1 VLTLAGRGEIVP
13 KGFHSISFRLLLA
26 TGVAGAIC
34 LGALL
39 VALSGISAGQ
49 DAFQAYA
56 DQEAPE
62 LLTFTRLYANGLQT
76 GQAVR
81 NIVLE
86 PENPSAYKNYDDA
99 VQEFGAAL
107 KEGRRLSESKPA
119 RAKVLKDVE
128 EQWTRLLLQM
138 DPIKARNVDSA
149 AATTILKKEVT
160 PLWRQIKARLQETIK
175 VQEQEMKAARARSVR
190 ELQRASW
197 LAAGTGVLA
206 VILGASLLLLTIR
219 SIQQRLH
226 GLIGA
231 MTELASGKGDLTKR
245 IPAGSKDEIGT
256 IGELSNQLT
265 AFYQGLFQRLRQSA
279 EGIASGAT
287 ELSSTSE
294 ALAGTSGTLDGQ
306 VQTTKRNTDEMEQA
320 MSSLQGSIRE
330 VVEMS
335 GATEQSS
342 RQCHEA
348 IQLGV
353 GKGEDT
359 RSAMGEVHGAISEMI
374 NAVRVIQEIARQT
387 NLLSLNAAIE
397 AAKAGAQGKGFA
409 VVAEE
414 VRKLAERASQATS
427 QINNLIGRTEEA
439 VAKGM
444 TTTGAI
450 GESMQAIGD
459 QVGQM
464 AAASRAIGD
473 KARQQAGISQ
483 AVDGRVRQV
492 SEDVASNAQASHL
505 ISSTVS
511 ELARTAAELA
521 RISEAIHLEVGA
533 FKV

>member
-1 VLTLAGRGEIVP
+1 MPE
-13 KGFHSISFRLLLA
+13 GFRSISFRLLLA

-39 VALSGISAGQ
+39 VALAGISTGQ
-49 DAFQAYA
+49 EAFQTYA

-99 VQEFGAAL
+99 VQEFGTAL
-107 KEGRRLSESKPA
+107 KEGKRLTASKPA
-119 RAKVLKDVE
+119 RASILKEIE

-138 DPIKARNVDSA
+138 EPIKTRRVDSA
-149 AATTILKKEVT
+149 AATTLLKKDVT
-160 PLWRQIKARLQETIK
+160 PLWRQLKGRLLETIK
-175 VQEQEMKAARARSVR
+175 AQEQEMKEAKAHSVR
-190 ELQRASW
+190 SLQRASW
-197 LAAGTGVLA
+197 LAAGTGILA
-206 VILGASLLLLTIR
+206 VVFGASLLLLTIR
-219 SIQQRLH
+219 SIQQRLK
-226 GLIGA
+226 GLMGA

-245 IPAGSKDEIGT
+245 IPVGSKDEIGA
-256 IGELSNQLT
+256 IADLSNQLT
-265 AFYQGLFQRLRQSA
+265 GFYQGLFQRLRQSA
-279 EGIASGAT
+279 EGVASGAT

-294 ALAGTSGTLDGQ
+294 ALAATSGSLDEQ
-306 VQTTKRNTDEMEQA
+306 AQTTKRNTDEMGQA
-320 MSSLQGSIRE
+320 MSSLQTSIRE
-330 VVEMS
+330 VVDMS
-335 GATEQSS
+335 TANERSS
-342 RQCHEA
+342 HQCNAA
-348 IQLGV
+348 IQQGV

-359 RSAMGEVHGAISEMI
+359 RSAMAEVHEAISEMI
-374 NAVRVIQEIARQT
+374 NAVQVIQEIARQT

-397 AAKAGAQGKGFA
+397 AAKAGSQGKGFS

-414 VRKLAERASQATS
+414 VRKLAERASQATG
-427 QINNLIGRTEEA
+427 QINELIERTEKA

-450 GESMQAIGD
+450 GESMHAIGD

-464 AAASRAIGD
+464 ASASKAIGE
-473 KARQQAGISQ
+473 KAQQQAGISQ
-483 AVDGRVRQV
+483 AVDGRVRRV

-505 ISSTVS
+505 ISSTVT

-521 RISEAIHLEVGA
+521 RISEAIHQEVGA